1 MRLKFGTFVLDSGT
15 REVLRD
21 GRPVTLS
28 PKAFRLLEIL
38 ARERPNAVSKEN
50 LQEQLWP
57 ATFVVEGNLSNLVS
71 ELRTCLGEDAR
82 RPRVIR
88 TVQRFGYAFSA
99 AVSPEADAEPES
111 EGLVY
116 RLVWGRREIALD
128 PGENVIGR
136 DRRAVVWIDHDLVS
150 RRHARISVAGALV
163 KIEDLGSKNGTYVG
177 GRRIRQATPLADRDV
192 VRIGPAELTLRVL
205 RRTGTTLSG
214 EKEGPAR

>member
-1 MRLKFGTFVLDSGT
+1 MRLKFGAFVLDSGT

-38 ARERPNAVSKEN
+38 ARERPNAVSKEK
-50 LQEQLWP
+50 LQEELWP
-57 ATFVVEGNLSNLVS
+57 DTFVVEGNLSNLVS
-71 ELRTCLGEDAR
+71 ELRAGLGEDPR
-82 RPRVIR
+82 SSRVIR

-99 AVSPEADAEPES
+99 AVTPEADPQS
-111 EGLVY
+111 VSTGVLC

-136 DRRAVVWIDHDLVS
+136 ERGAVVWIDHDLVS
-150 RRHARISVAGALV
+150 RRHARISVAGDVV

-177 GRRIRQATPLADRDV
+177 GRRIRKATLLADGDV
-192 VRIGPAELTLRVL
+192 IRIGPAELTLRVL
-205 RRTGTTLSG
+205 RRTGTTLSEEEQG
-214 EKEGPAR
+214 AAG